1 MKVFYCVLSI
11 ILITACAQ
19 TTATRGAS
27 FIDPGW
33 NGAPAR
39 SVIVDASHAPL
50 GERTAIE
57 NNAAESLAK
66 LGVNALPA
74 HSLFL
79 PTRQYGLKERQDIL
93 KNSGYETVLT
103 VTPLDKKIETHYTP
117 PEPRPYGTIGY
128 GSRGWGSGVGIGIGM
143 NGGLYREEP
152 IVTYNTELKIIAQNK
167 VIWTGDFST
176 RGASGM
182 NFAQVG
188 KRFGN
193 YIADKLRT
201 DGLI

>member
-1 MKVFYCVLSI
+1 MKLFYVL
-11 ILITACAQ
+11 LTVLFVAGCAQ
-19 TTATRGAS
+19 TTATKGAS

-39 SVIVDASHAPL
+39 SIIVDAGRAPL

-57 NNAAESLAK
+57 NNAVDALAK
-66 LGVNALPA
+66 MGVNALPA
-74 HSLFL
+74 HILLL
-79 PTRQYGLKERQDIL
+79 PTRQYGLKERHDIL
-93 KNSGYETVLT
+93 KDSGYETVLT
-103 VTPLDKKIETHYTP
+103 VTPLDKKIEAHYTP
-117 PEPRPYGTIGY
+117 PEPRPYGSFGY

-143 NGGLYREEP
+143 NSGLYREEP
-152 IVTYNTELKIIAQNK
+152 IVTYNAELKIIAQDK

-193 YIADKLRT
+193 YIADKLRA